1 LSGKEL
7 WLSYSQEIHH
17 RCQSSLDLT
26 VKSGRAL
33 RGEIAK
39 ALTKAHNEQFLKN
52 DLSQIS
58 KLLKTDENQQKY
70 IILGGLERDGTKNT
84 DRTKSIPH
92 FSRHD
97 GFWFDF
103 SIMIDQKLKPA
114 EVIGFNFEL
123 RFPEQLIQANQS
135 PQFIRFDFNPPGHS
149 NDIRLHM
156 HPGTEDF
163 MIPSPPMTPL
173 EILHLFLYG
182 FQIPKKLR
190 QSSR

>member
-1 LSGKEL
+1 LSGNAL
-7 WLSYSQEIHH
+7 WLNYSQEIHH
-17 RCQSSLDLT
+17 RCQSSLNLT

-33 RGEIAK
+33 RSEIAK

-70 IILGGLERDGTKNT
+70 IILGGLEKDGTKNT

-103 SIMIDQKLKPA
+103 SIMIDQKLQPA

-123 RFPEQLIQANQS
+123 RFPEQLIQAAQS

-173 EILHLFLYG
+173 EILHLFLYD